1 MLNSMLDNVLNV
13 SVKKVASHRKEVNH
27 FVSKWVKSLLRAAFL
42 LGMGFVMLYPV
53 LYMISGAFKSKID
66 VYDPTVIW
74 IPKNY
79 SLQSVKL
86 AMTTLDYWVSLLKT
100 LQILVPSVLFQL
112 ISTLLAA
119 YGFAKFKF
127 KERNILFGLL
137 IFTII
142 VPIQTIIIPVYV
154 NFKYFDFFG
163 IGKLIGLFTG
173 EPLTVKLLNTTTPFY
188 LMAISGMGIR
198 SGLYIFIMRQF
209 FRNMPK
215 ELEEAAMI
223 DGCGPFKTFTRIM
236 IPNVIPAIVTILLF
250 SIVWYWNDFYQSVM
264 FLQNGYPL
272 SVSLTMMNGLLDI
285 TGKNIS
291 SLSHQDLWLLRD
303 SVLVSGCL
311 LVVAPILILYIFLQ
325 RFFTES
331 IERTGIVG

>member
-1 MLNSMLDNVLNV
+1 MSDLIPGNVLNATV
-13 SVKKVASHRKEVNH
+13 GKVALHKKEINY
-27 FVSKWVKSLLRAAFL
+27 FINRWAKALLRAAFL
-42 LGMGFVMLYPV
+42 LGIGFVMLYPV
-53 LYMISGAFKSKID
+53 LYMISGAFKSKVD

-79 SLQSVKL
+79 SLEGMNL
-86 AMTTLDYWVSLLKT
+86 AMSTLDYWKSFLKT
-100 LQILVPSVLFQL
+100 LQILIPSVLFQI

-119 YGFAKFKF
+119 YGFARFKF

-154 NFKYFDFFG
+154 DFKYFDFFG
-163 IGKLIGLFTG
+163 AGKLIGLFTG
-173 EPLTVKLLNTTTPFY
+173 QSLTVKLLNTNTPFY
-188 LMAISGMGIR
+188 LMAVFGTGIR

-223 DGCGPFKTFTRIM
+223 DGCGPFKTFRKIM

-250 SIVWYWNDFYQSVM
+250 SIVWYWNDYYQSIM

-285 TGKNIS
+285 TGMNIG
-291 SLSHQDLWLLRD
+291 SLSHQDLWLMRD
-303 SVLVSGCL
+303 SVLESGCL
-311 LVVAPILILYIFLQ
+311 VVMVPLLLLYIFLQ